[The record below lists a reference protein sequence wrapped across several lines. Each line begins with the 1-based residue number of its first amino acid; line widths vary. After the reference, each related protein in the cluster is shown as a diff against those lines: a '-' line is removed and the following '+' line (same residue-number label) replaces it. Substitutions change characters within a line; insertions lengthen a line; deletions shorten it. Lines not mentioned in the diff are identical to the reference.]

1 MNYYELIFNKI
12 KIHHASKKRCNKIFF
27 FSRPHGDH
35 VSVTPILGIL
45 VAIGCGLALVAVAII
60 LVLKFRPSH
69 SGYPSSGQG
78 AGTTHRRHKGG
89 LISEVFFFKFGPI
102 LKNKIFEITGTQPRL
117 KTEL

>member
-1 MNYYELIFNKI
+1 MQLYIL
-12 KIHHASKKRCNKIFF
+12 FF
-27 FSRPHGDH
+27 TSRPHGDH

-69 SGYPSSGQG
+69 SKYPSSSQG

-89 LISEVFFFKFGPI
+89 LILEAIFKFGPI
-102 LKNKIFEITGTQPRL
+102 LKNKIFEITGTQPRV

>member
-1 MNYYELIFNKI
+1 MNNQY
-12 KIHHASKKRCNKIFF
+12 KKSAITYSFF
-27 FSRPHGDH
+27 TSRPHGDH

-45 VAIGCGLALVAVAII
+45 VAIGCGLSLVAVAII

-89 LISEVFFFKFGPI
+89 LILEAIFKFGPI
-102 LKNKIFEITGTQPRL
+102 LKNKILFEITGTQPRV
-117 KTEL
+117 KTKL

>member
-1 MNYYELIFNKI
+1 MQLHIL
-12 KIHHASKKRCNKIFF
+12 FF
-27 FSRPHGDH
+27 TSRPRGDH

-78 AGTTHRRHKGG
+78 AGTTQRRHKGG
-89 LISEVFFFKFGPI
+89 LISEAIFKFDPI
-102 LKNKIFEITGTQPRL
+102 LKNKIFEITGSQPRV

>member
-1 MNYYELIFNKI
+1 MYEQPI
-12 KIHHASKKRCNKIFF
+12 KKNLQLHILFF
-27 FSRPHGDH
+27 TSRPHGDH

-89 LISEVFFFKFGPI
+89 LISDAIFKFGPNFQKTKY
-102 LKNKIFEITGTQPRL
+102 LKLQAHNLE
-117 KTEL
+117 